1 MGDMKNGR
9 IDIASVRRTQIV
21 EAAVAVITEQG
32 LQNLSL
38 SEIEKKAGMSRGQ
51 LTYYFR
57 TKEEILLAVFDHL
70 VMLIHV
76 RIGTPAGKPC
86 YHEDVQGA
94 WPWVEHLFTALL
106 AHPPVSPEFSCL
118 QYTFLAQIAHREDFR
133 ERLAML
139 YEMWRAN
146 MAMGFAQDQQREP
159 RLRSVPPR
167 TMASLVQAIM
177 HGLTMQLEADPEAF
191 DRQEMLNLCLEML
204 STYLGRV
211 PPARKKRKRA
221 TKKIA
226 AVNGAAAGHATRLP
240 ARSQGRRS

>member
-1 MGDMKNGR
+1 MSDTKNGR

-38 SEIEKKAGMSRGQ
+38 SEIEAKAGMSRGQ

-57 TKEEILLAVFDHL
+57 TMEEILLAVFDYL
-70 VMLIHV
+70 VMLIHL
-76 RIGTPAGKPC
+76 RIGTPEGKPC
-86 YHEDVQGA
+86 DHEDVQGA

-106 AHPPVSPEFSCL
+106 ANPPVSPEFSCL

-139 YEMWRAN
+139 YERWRTG
-146 MAMGFAQDQQREP
+146 MAMGFTEDHERNP
-159 RLRSVPPR
+159 RLRNVPPR

-177 HGLTMQLEADPEAF
+177 HGLGMQLAADPNAF
-191 DRQEMLNLCLEML
+191 DRQEMLNLCLDVL
-204 STYLGRV
+204 GTYLGRV
-211 PPARKKRKRA
+211 PGARKKRKRA

-226 AVNGAAAGHATRLP
+226 VSNGAAGRATRRPSRTL
-240 ARSQGRRS
+240 GRRS